1 MHRLIYTS
9 HATAPPTGKALAA
22 LLRQSR
28 QWNETHGITGVLFYG
43 SEQFVQVLEGSA
55 TDLDTLYG
63 RLLLDTRHHSM
74 IQLSYKR
81 TARRHFAHWSMAHY
95 AGAPA
100 QAAPLWG
107 YVAPNQLGQ
116 RIAALS
122 RTEASLFQVLLGF
135 VRMPAEELF

>member
-1 MHRLIYTS
+1 MHRLIYMS
-9 HATAPPTGKALAA
+9 HATAPLTGEALAA

-28 QWNETHGITGVLFYG
+28 QWNEMHGITGVLFYD
-43 SEQFVQVLEGSA
+43 SEQFVQVLEGSDA
-55 TDLDTLYG
+55 DLDTLYG

-81 TARRHFAHWSMAHY
+81 TPRRHFAHWSMAHY
-95 AGAPA
+95 TGAPA

-122 RTEASLFQVLLGF
+122 RTESSLFQVLLSF
-135 VRMPAEELF
+135 VRAPAEDLF